1 MQGHLEDKSLVCI
14 DRSVSEDTDAAPII
28 RLNWALKVEVM
39 NSDLSLLAMERFEN
53 F

>member
-1 MQGHLEDKSLVCI
+1 MQGHFEDQILVCV

-28 RLNWALKVEVM
+28 RLIWAPKVEVM
-39 NSDLSLLAMERFEN
+39 NSDLSLLSMERFGN